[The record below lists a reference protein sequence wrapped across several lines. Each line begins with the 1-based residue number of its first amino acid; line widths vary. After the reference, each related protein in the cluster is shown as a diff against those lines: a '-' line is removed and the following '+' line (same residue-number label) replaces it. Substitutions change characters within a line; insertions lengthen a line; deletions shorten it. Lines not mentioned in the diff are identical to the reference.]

1 MIFIKSIREKI
12 KSKRKMICTSNKIIC
27 LVRRLIKPT
36 AERKRTWKIKR
47 F

>member
-12 KSKRKMICTSNKIIC
+12 NSKRKMICTSNNRID

-36 AERKRTWKIKR
+36 AEGKRTWKIKR